1 MNEQEYLETRVTD
14 QISWYDKKSLWN
26 KKMFIRLKVL
36 ETIFALMIP
45 FLIGYITTERIEL
58 KLTVGFIGIVVAV
71 VTNVVTLLKL
81 QENWIEYRTVA
92 ESLKHEK
99 FMFVTRSGPYTIPN
113 DLSAFVERFESLIS
127 QSNTKWASLVNK
139 PIKDKPQ

>member
-1 MNEQEYLETRVTD
+1 MNEQEYLETRVND

-26 KKMFIRLKVL
+26 KKMFIRFKVL

-58 KLTVGFIGIVVAV
+58 QLTVGFIGVVVAV

-99 FMFVTRSGPYTIPN
+99 FMFVTRSGPYITPTAF
-113 DLSAFVERFESLIS
+113 SAFTIFSAI
-127 QSNTKWASLVNK
+127 
-139 PIKDKPQ
+139 